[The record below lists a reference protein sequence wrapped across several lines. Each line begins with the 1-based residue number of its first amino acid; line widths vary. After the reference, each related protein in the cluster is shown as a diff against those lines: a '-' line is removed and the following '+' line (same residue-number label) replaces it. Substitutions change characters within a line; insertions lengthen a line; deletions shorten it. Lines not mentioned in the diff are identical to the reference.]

1 MVGLAV
7 GLLVVS
13 LRKHD
18 ERRRATIAIAAIVP
32 IGYVILTM
40 IRDQIASGNE
50 HNSWFQRLEWYVD
63 SFQIWTQSPWVGHGL
78 RYWTQP
84 GAPGAFQPPNAFLEV
99 AASAGLVGLAGFVV
113 LWVGTLVVLFRM
125 DAAFGTLALALAL
138 SRIAVAQFDL
148 FWVSI
153 SVSVP
158 FLLIG
163 VCLGVGHGHG
173 VRGTASKQSDAVGVG
188 G

>member
-1 MVGLAV
+1 M
-7 GLLVVS
+7 
-13 LRKHD
+13 
-18 ERRRATIAIAAIVP
+18 
-32 IGYVILTM
+32 
-40 IRDQIASGNE
+40 
-50 HNSWFQRLEWYVD
+50 
-63 SFQIWTQSPWVGHGL
+63 
-78 RYWTQP
+78 
-84 GAPGAFQPPNAFLEV
+84 